1 MTRIELALVCIL
13 AFGCATA
20 AGAASA
26 ATIVTG
32 ATCSLADAITSANT
46 NAAVGGCIAGGAG
59 HDTIVTGGAILT
71 APASGVNGLPV
82 ITGDLRITS
91 PDPAVTSFISRDCT
105 LGTPEFRLFE
115 IGTANDAPTVTIAR
129 MYIQNGRVAGS
140 FFGPTPFAGAGGCIF
155 LRNGSLTLVD
165 SVVQEC
171 TAMGADAKG
180 GDPAGAQGGA
190 IAAVAGTLVIR
201 DSSFGFN
208 RAIAGAALAAGF
220 PGAMGDG
227 GAIFA
232 TGLDSL

>member
-13 AFGCATA
+13 AFGGATA

-32 ATCSLADAITSANT
+32 ANCSLADAITSANT
-46 NAAVGGCIAGGAG
+46 NAAVGGCIAGSAG
-59 HDTIVTGGAILT
+59 HDTIVTGGATLT

-82 ITGDLRITS
+82 ITEDLRITS
-91 PDPAVTSFISRDCT
+91 PDPAVTSFISRDYT

-129 MYIQNGRVAGS
+129 MYIQNGRVSGS

-171 TAMGADAKG
+171 TATGADATG